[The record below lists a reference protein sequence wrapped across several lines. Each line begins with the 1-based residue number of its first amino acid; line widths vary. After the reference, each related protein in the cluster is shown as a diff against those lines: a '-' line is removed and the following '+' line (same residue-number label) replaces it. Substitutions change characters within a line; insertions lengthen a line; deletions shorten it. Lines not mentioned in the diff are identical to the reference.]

1 MKKNAPVHVNVAVM
15 HKFRQVDGI
24 WQRCLRSQP
33 TRESNW
39 KTLQVEHTGEQ
50 VVIDKT
56 GRKWMKQQSNKWTWV

>member
-1 MKKNAPVHVNVAVM
+1 MKKNAPVHGNVAVM

-33 TRESNW
+33 TR
-39 KTLQVEHTGEQ
+39 HTGEQ